1 MSIVDELKRLIAK
14 RGGSTAGV
22 MTIAD
27 AVKVLT
33 KLEGENAAQTTEPAG
48 QGES

>member
-1 MSIVDELKRLIAK
+1 MSIVDELKKLIEAK
-14 RGGSTAGV
+14 GGSTTGI

-33 KLEGENAAQTTEPAG
+33 KMAEAE
-48 QGES
+48 